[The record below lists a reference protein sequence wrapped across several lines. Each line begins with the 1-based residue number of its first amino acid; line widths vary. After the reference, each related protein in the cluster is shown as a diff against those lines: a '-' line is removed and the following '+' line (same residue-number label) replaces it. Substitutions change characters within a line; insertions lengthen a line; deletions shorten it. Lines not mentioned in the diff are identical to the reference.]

1 MKDKLQEITKRA
13 MEQIDAAEEMSALN
27 DVRVAVLGKKGELTA
42 VLKSMKDVKPED
54 RPAVGQLVNETRSA
68 IEEKLAEAKERMEEA
83 ELDHRLKSEVI
94 DVTLPA
100 KKAKIGHLHPNTNVL
115 QEVEDIFVGMGY
127 EVVEGPEVEY
137 DYYNF
142 EALNI
147 PANHPAKD
155 EQDTF
160 YINKDILLRTQT
172 SPVQVRVMEKGKLP
186 IRMIAPGRVFRS
198 DEVDATHS
206 PSFHQIEGMVIDK
219 NITFAD
225 LKGTLQEFVKQL
237 FGGIGKNFMNPALAA
252 RAFLFSWP
260 VIMTTWVQP
269 GDWAPLFGSSA
280 DAVTSATPLASLHQS
295 ALPAES
301 LMSLFLGKTGGTGIG
316 GKILAGMNSNNW
328 FDLEHPWYS
337 IGLVAYIVM
346 VIFFA
351 YFYTSITFNPLE
363 VADNM
368 KKQGGFIPGI
378 RPGKPTVDY
387 LTKMLN
393 YIIFIGAAGL
403 TIVAVIPFFFNGV
416 FGANVSF
423 GGTSIIIIVG
433 VILETLKQ
441 IESMMLVRNYKGF
454 LDN

>member
-13 MEQIDAAEEMSALN
+13 MEQIEAADEMTALN
-27 DVRVAVLGKKGELTA
+27 DVRVAILGKKGELTA

-68 IEEKLAEAKERMEEA
+68 IEEKLAEAKERLEGAEME
-83 ELDHRLKSEVI
+83 LRLKSEVI

-225 LKGTLQEFVKQL
+225 LNV
-237 FGGIGKNFMNPALAA
+237 
-252 RAFLFSWP
+252 
-260 VIMTTWVQP
+260 
-269 GDWAPLFGSSA
+269 
-280 DAVTSATPLASLHQS
+280 
-295 ALPAES
+295 
-301 LMSLFLGKTGGTGIG
+301 TGICKAVVWSRYQG
-316 GKILAGMNSNNW
+316 EIPS
-328 FDLEHPWYS
+328 
-337 IGLVAYIVM
+337 
-346 VIFFA
+346 
-351 YFYTSITFNPLE
+351 TSFPIY
-363 VADNM
+363 
-368 KKQGGFIPGI
+368 
-378 RPGKPTVDY
+378 R
-387 LTKMLN
+387 TKC
-393 YIIFIGAAGL
+393 GDGC
-403 TIVAVIPFFFNGV
+403 
-416 FGANVSF
+416 
-423 GGTSIIIIVG
+423 
-433 VILETLKQ
+433 
-441 IESMMLVRNYKGF
+441 F
-454 LDN
+454 LL